1 MARKM
6 RGFGGRNFRKPSQNQ
21 MKNLLKLQEEFQNAM
36 AALEEKYE
44 SETVEASAG
53 GGAVKVIVT
62 CSYKVVDVEYD
73 EDVVEDKDMFKDLLI
88 AAFNQALEMVESRRK
103 ELADENLP
111 KIGGLENLL

>member
-6 RGFGGRNFRKPSQNQ
+6 RGFGGRSFRKPSQNQ
-21 MKNLLKLQEEFQNAM
+21 LKDLIKLQEEFQSAM

-44 SETVEASAG
+44 TETVEASAG
-53 GGAVKVIVT
+53 GGAVKVVMS
-62 CSYKVVDVEYD
+62 CSYTVVDVEYD

-88 AAFNQALEMVESRRK
+88 AAFNQALEMVENRRK